1 MKTIINYILGLIG
14 SVVRAVRSA
23 ILAIW
28 AFIVSLFVSEPDCCT
43 GKCKTKITPIVV
55 LLLVILLGG
64 LLLLGGR
71 KEFGIFA
78 NTEKHEYGFFVGS
91 GSSTTCKC
99 ADCCRARETKKP
111 GYTTAPT
118 PLDAPE
124 VSTSK

>member
-14 SVVRAVRSA
+14 SIVRAVRNA

-28 AFIVSLFVSEPDCCT
+28 AFIVSLFVSEPDCD
-43 GKCKTKITPIVV
+43 GRCKTKITPVV
-55 LLLVILLGG
+55 ILLLVILLCG

-78 NTEKHEYGFFVGS
+78 NTEKHEYGFFVGG

-99 ADCCRARETKKP
+99 ADCCKVRETKKP

>member
-14 SVVRAVRSA
+14 SIVRAIRNA

-28 AFIVSLFVSEPDCCT
+28 AFIVSLFVSEPDCD
-43 GKCKTKITPIVV
+43 GRCKTKITPVV
-55 LLLVILLGG
+55 ILLLVILLCG

-78 NTEKHEYGFFVGS
+78 NTEKHEYGFFVGG

-99 ADCCRARETKKP
+99 VDCCRARETKKP

-118 PLDAPE
+118 PLDAIE

>member
-14 SVVRAVRSA
+14 SAVHAVRNA
-23 ILAIW
+23 ILAVW
-28 AFIVSLFVSEPDCCT
+28 AFIVSLFVSEPDCH
-43 GKCKTKITPIVV
+43 GKCKTKITPVV
-55 LLLVILLGG
+55 ILLLVILLCG

-78 NTEKHEYGFFVGS
+78 NTEKHAYGFFVGS

-99 ADCCRARETKKP
+99 VDCCRAREAKKP

>member
-14 SVVRAVRSA
+14 SVVRAVRNA

-28 AFIVSLFVSEPDCCT
+28 AFILSLFVSEPDCY

-55 LLLVILLGG
+55 LLLVMLLCG
-64 LLLLGGR
+64 LLVVGGR
-71 KEFGIFA
+71 KEVGIFA
-78 NTEKHEYGFFVGS
+78 NTEKHEYGFFVGG
-91 GSSTTCKC
+91 GSYSTCKC
-99 ADCCRARETKKP
+99 SDCCKARETKKP

>member
-14 SVVRAVRSA
+14 SVVRAVRNA

-28 AFIVSLFVSEPDCCT
+28 AFILSLFVSEPDCD
-43 GKCKTKITPIVV
+43 GRCKTKITPVV
-55 LLLVILLGG
+55 ILLLVILLGG
-64 LLLLGGR
+64 LLLIGGR

-78 NTEKHEYGFFVGS
+78 NTEKHEYGFFVGV
-91 GSSTTCKC
+91 GSSTACKC

>member
-14 SVVRAVRSA
+14 SVVRAVRNA

-28 AFIVSLFVSEPDCCT
+28 AFIVSLFVSEPDCD
-43 GKCKTKITPIVV
+43 GRCKTKITPVV
-55 LLLVILLGG
+55 ILLLVILLCG

-99 ADCCRARETKKP
+99 ADCCRAREAKKP

-118 PLDAPE
+118 PLDAIE

>member
-1 MKTIINYILGLIG
+1 MKTIINYILVLIG
-14 SVVRAVRSA
+14 SIVRAVRNA

-28 AFIVSLFVSEPDCCT
+28 AFIVSLFVSEPDCD
-43 GKCKTKITPIVV
+43 GRCKTKITPVV
-55 LLLVILLGG
+55 ILLLVILLCG

-99 ADCCRARETKKP
+99 ADCCKAREAKKP

>member
-14 SVVRAVRSA
+14 SIVRAVRNA

-28 AFIVSLFVSEPDCCT
+28 AFIVSLFVSEPDCD
-43 GKCKTKITPIVV
+43 GRCKTKITPVV
-55 LLLVILLGG
+55 ILLLVILLGG

-99 ADCCRARETKKP
+99 ADCCKAREAKKP

>member
-1 MKTIINYILGLIG
+1 MKTTINYILGLIR
-14 SVVRAVRSA
+14 SIFRAVRNA

-78 NTEKHEYGFFVGS
+78 NTEKHEYGFFVGG
-91 GSSTTCKC
+91 GSSIMCKC
-99 ADCCRARETKKP
+99 ADCCKAIETKKP
-111 GYTTAPT
+111 GYTTTPT
-118 PLDAPE
+118 PVDAFE
-124 VSTSK
+124 VSGSK